1 MQLEERQYSSYKWVC
16 TKRGPED
23 KGNQGETSMFFTLF
37 NYITGANEDSK
48 LQLNNVVIVVDA
60 FVIVDVVIVDDVVVV
75 DPVVVDV
82 DPVVVDVVDVDRDVV
97 DVLHALQLHHW
108 TK

>member
-48 LQLNNVVIVVDA
+48 LQLIVIVNVDVI
-60 FVIVDVVIVDDVVVV
+60 VIVDVD
-75 DPVVVDV
+75 VVDV
-82 DPVVVDVVDVDRDVV
+82 DPVVVDVVFV
-97 DVLHALQLHHW
+97 DVLQTLQLHHW

>member
-48 LQLNNVVIVVDA
+48 LQLIVIVNVDVV
-60 FVIVDVVIVDDVVVV
+60 VIVDVVVV
-75 DPVVVDV
+75 DR
-82 DPVVVDVVDVDRDVV
+82 VVVDVVFV
-97 DVLHALQLHHW
+97 DVLQTLQLHHW
-108 TK
+108 TVRRQ

>member
-37 NYITGANEDSK
+37 NYITGQNEDSK
-48 LQLNNVVIVVDA
+48 L
-60 FVIVDVVIVDDVVVV
+60 
-75 DPVVVDV
+75 
-82 DPVVVDVVDVDRDVV
+82 
-97 DVLHALQLHHW
+97 
-108 TK
+108 